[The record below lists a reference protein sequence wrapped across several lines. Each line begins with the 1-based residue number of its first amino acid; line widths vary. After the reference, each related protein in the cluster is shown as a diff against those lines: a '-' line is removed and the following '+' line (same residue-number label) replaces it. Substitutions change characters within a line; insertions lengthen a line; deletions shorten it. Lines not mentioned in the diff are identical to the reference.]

1 MCQGLL
7 GIKHAGLHPALS
19 LVRQGKS
26 WELERLLEPGWGR
39 VRVVRVKVHIL
50 NTLQSI
56 TSPIMDNTEVH
67 IFCFVIDVKC

>member
-19 LVRQGKS
+19 LVRQGS
-26 WELERLLEPGWGR
+26 PETWGRLLEPGWGR

-50 NTLQSI
+50 NTLQSM
-56 TSPIMDNTEVH
+56 TSPIMDNTRGS
-67 IFCFVIDVKC
+67 FSAL